1 MKLKEALPVID
12 SAIILEIADE
22 QEVYASKSLIPES
35 RMNHIITTIKPVDN
49 SILIQLTEP
58 PKVKSLEELGYN
70 FESGM

>member
-49 SILIQLTEP
+49 SILIQLTDL